1 MDKEIMINALVN
13 GEIGL
18 EAIGKELCS
27 EDGEQK
33 EGKDLCLKIFIL
45 TLN

>member
-18 EAIGKELCS
+18 EAIGKELYTC
-27 EDGEQK
+27 DFRK
-33 EGKDLCLKIFIL
+33 MI
-45 TLN
+45 